1 MQVWTL
7 NELFRLSRAELF
19 RLHAEIIAKLA
30 ELPEGSAEYL
40 AAIDNLRLIRRVLAR
55 ALLTPG

>member
-1 MQVWTL
+1 MLVWTL

-19 RLHAEIIAKLA
+19 RLHAEITVRLS

-40 AAIDNLRLIRRVLAR
+40 AAINNLRAIRRVLAR
-55 ALLTPG
+55 PRLTPG